1 VRRRP
6 PASALT
12 IAGSDS
18 GAGAGIQADLKT
30 FAALGVFGTSAVT
43 AVTAQ
48 DTRTV
53 YGVLIVP
60 PALVRAQIDAVL
72 DDLGAD
78 AVKTG
83 MLGNAAVVAAV
94 ADALAAHR
102 VRRLVVDPVLHASG
116 GRSLLARG
124 GAAALLRRLLPL
136 AEVVTPNLAE
146 ASMLV
151 GFPVRDVKAM
161 AEAARVLVQAGARAA
176 VVTGGHLAGDAID
189 VALVDGVVHRFRGS
203 RIAGTAHGTGCT
215 FAAAIAAARARDVP
229 LEAAIRAAK
238 RYTTACLRRA
248 LDLGGGRSILGHQ
261 RSRAAAPRRV

>member
-1 VRRRP
+1 VKRRGF
-6 PASALT
+6 ACALT

-30 FAALGVFGTSAVT
+30 FAARGVYGTSAIT

-53 YGVLIVP
+53 YAVTVLP
-60 PALVRAQIDAVL
+60 PAVVRAQIDAVL
-72 DDLGAD
+72 DDIGAD

-83 MLGNAAVVAAV
+83 MLGSAAVVTAV
-94 ADALAAHR
+94 ADRLAAHR

-116 GRSLLARG
+116 GRPLLARG
-124 GAAALLRRLLPL
+124 GTDVLLKRLLPL

-151 GFPVRDVKAM
+151 GFPVRDVRAM
-161 AEAARVLVQAGARAA
+161 EEAARVLVKAGARAA
-176 VVTGGHLAGDAID
+176 VVKGGHLIGDAVD
-189 VALVDGVVHRFRGS
+189 VALVDGVLHRLRTVRVPGES
-203 RIAGTAHGTGCT
+203 PHGTGCT
-215 FAAAIAAARARDVP
+215 FAAAIAAERAKEVA

-238 RYTTACLRRA
+238 RYTTACIRRA
-248 LDLGGGRSILGHQ
+248 VRLGPGRSILGHH
-261 RSRAAAPRRV
+261 SAHG